1 MMRYLLV
8 LASTIVFFVL
18 LLKAGLT
25 SDVALSEDEE
35 KERTAARLGSRL
47 GKPFLRR
54 KVERLECIC
63 LSFDTF
69 LLLYGEDPDK
79 WRLHRNYAEY
89 NAKYVSTKDLPTQ
102 SGSPIVRISHNK
114 DPFLRLWEEIE
125 AGLRQADTIG
135 LATKKFSF
143 EDGAETVYFA
153 FPDARKYRRW
163 ARDLRWKEAEKKF
176 IEEAE
181 REKIKELEQRKR
193 RISELQDTM
202 SAMLATANASADL
215 AQDKIEEAL
224 AENKSCIERM
234 ENNPEAAMGAD
245 RPGELV
251 LEVTH
256 E

>member
-1 MMRYLLV
+1 MEVFLILTAIV
-8 LASTIVFFVL
+8 IGAAAGILSGLADSPYSCNDEH
-18 LLKAGLT
+18 KA
-25 SDVALSEDEE
+25 
-35 KERTAARLGSRL
+35 KWFGSRL

-79 WRLHRNYAEY
+79 WRLYRNYAEY
-89 NAKYVSTKDLPTQ
+89 NAKYVSSKDLPTQ

-114 DPFLRLWEEIE
+114 DQFLWLREAIE
-125 AGLRQADTIG
+125 AGLRQAEMIG
-135 LATKKFSF
+135 QATKKISF

-153 FPDARKYRRW
+153 FPDSRKYRKWSR
-163 ARDLRWKEAEKKF
+163 ALRAHKANLKAMEAAKEMEKKAL
-176 IEEAE
+176 EERA
-181 REKIKELEQRKR
+181 R
-193 RISELQDTM
+193 RIAELQDTM

-224 AENKSCIERM
+224 AENKSCIDRM
-234 ENNPEAAMGAD
+234 KNNTEAAAGAD